1 MKGINNVRD
10 LGVVAGRAILTK
22 NRPDENPELGQVRE
36 SLAAIN
42 KLGFVTT
49 SAQVG
54 VGLGTE
60 DDNIQR
66 AYMVGFMDAR
76 QAESLKLLVGL
87 KTDFLVHAYPY
98 PDEFTD
104 GDKDRQ
110 MVVPLTQDLDHS
122 GNKFV
127 AVLNQYTSD
136 YNSFEW
142 TWDNLPEDLGL
153 GRSYTRDTA
162 SMKRVKKGGI
172 VHVVLIDMQW
182 RRQRLLF
189 DETLAILQQMKND
202 ENKKTSKKIVAS
214 RKKKKNA
221 PKKKKKVASKKKTS
235 KKRNFLN

>member
-22 NRPDENPELGQVRE
+22 NRPDENPELGEVRE

-49 SAQVG
+49 SAQLG
-54 VGLGTE
+54 VGLETE
-60 DDNIQR
+60 DNNIQR

-76 QAESLKLLVGL
+76 QAESLKLVVGL

-104 GDKDRQ
+104 GDKERQ
-110 MVVPLTQDLDHS
+110 LVVPLTQDS
-122 GNKFV
+122 GFLGNNFSS
-127 AVLNQYTSD
+127 VLNQYTSD

-142 TWDNLPEDLGL
+142 TWDNLPQDLGL
-153 GRSYTRDTA
+153 GRSFTRDTA

-189 DETLAILQQMKND
+189 DETLAILQKMKTEYNKKKISKKKTSK
-202 ENKKTSKKIVAS
+202 KKTSKKIVAS
-214 RKKKKNA
+214 
-221 PKKKKKVASKKKTS
+221 KKKT
-235 KKRNFLN
+235 KN